1 MLLIGDGVRLRQRT
15 LLAMVCAVA
24 VATVYVAQPVL
35 AQIGRE
41 LGVSESDLGW
51 IVAAGQIGYL
61 VGLAVL
67 APLGDMLDR
76 RALIGGQLF
85 LAAGGML
92 VAALAPGLWFLL
104 IGLAVTGFFAV
115 VVQTTVA
122 FAADLSTPAER
133 GRTLGMLSL
142 IHI

>member
-1 MLLIGDGVRLRQRT
+1 MGNSCELLLIGDGVRLRQRT

-92 VAALAPGLWFLL
+92 VAALAHVLWFLA
-104 IGLAVTGFFAV
+104 ICV
-115 VVQTTVA
+115 
-122 FAADLSTPAER
+122 P
-133 GRTLGMLSL
+133 
-142 IHI
+142 